1 VKTLGI
7 SPVWAL
13 EKSENP
19 FAAMEIPMADVSPE
33 LLACPWCRKQP
44 TPSLHENGV
53 KSYWEVC
60 CADANH
66 AARATSDFGGTEQQA
81 IERWNTRALTHKPKE
96 DRLVLEWREG
106 APPHPWD
113 KEWFIAL
120 TTYGDRVVL
129 RALPEDYTYD
139 FKTADDTYIKRDK
152 IAKWMQFPDSEY
164 VAPAKP
170 AVSEEARTFL
180 EFWEQNPTG
189 PVTVRAATRLRAAI
203 AALTKEA
210 PHAD

>member
-1 VKTLGI
+1 VG
-7 SPVWAL
+7 
-13 EKSENP
+13 EKMNLREEV
-19 FAAMEIPMADVSPE
+19 ARVIQREADTAGCY
-33 LLACPWCRKQP
+33 LLDDQAQ
-44 TPSLHENGV
+44 HA
-53 KSYWEVC
+53 
-60 CADANH
+60 ADA
-66 AARATSDFGGTEQQA
+66 AITVIEQDQARLQ
-81 IERWNTRALTHKPKE
+81 
-96 DRLVLEWREG
+96 LEWRDG

-113 KEWFIAL
+113 KEWFIAR
-120 TTYGDRVVL
+120 TTFGDRVAL
-129 RALPEDYTYD
+129 TALPEEYSYD
-139 FKTADDTYIKRDK
+139 FKTADGTYLKREV
-152 IAKWMQFPDSEY
+152 IAAWMQFPDSEY

>member
-1 VKTLGI
+1 VKTLGF

-13 EKSENP
+13 EKVKTLTAST
-19 FAAMEIPMADVSPE
+19 EIPMADVSPE
-33 LLACPWCRKQP
+33 LLAEMSDLLRRVRALVRAENSRVSEARRKNVDVMDVG
-44 TPSLHENGV
+44 SRDE
-53 KSYWEVC
+53 
-60 CADANH
+60 ADIIQTNLYEAWP
-66 AARATSDFGGTEQQA
+66 ASRLDALR
-81 IERWNTRALTHKPKE
+81 RALTHKPA
-96 DRLVLEWREG
+96 DARLALEWREG

-164 VAPAKP
+164 VAPTSAL
-170 AVSEEARTFL
+170 ASEA
-180 EFWEQNPTG
+180 W
-189 PVTVRAATRLRAAI
+189 
-203 AALTKEA
+203 
-210 PHAD
+210 